1 MDLRQLEHFV
11 AVAEERHFTRAAS
24 RLNIVQSGLSAS
36 IRALEEE
43 MGAPLFLRTT
53 RRVNLTSAGQAFL
66 EEANR
71 VLAAAKV
78 ARNVVVELQGLRRG
92 RLKIGAIQG
101 LAPFIDLPKLLGDFH
116 REFPNVEILLSLRR
130 YRRADRWRARR
141 KVRSRLHPIR
151 RGAARRNSPPACWP
165 ATRWSSPAPKT
176 TRSPGGKI
184 CTFAEI
190 AQEAF
195 IDLPSGHGTR
205 QLVDHCFA
213 EAGLHRK
220 SKFEVN
226 DLTMQLDMVAHGL
239 GVALVPRTC
248 GAKPRPR
255 GVCVRNSAL
264 HRWPSRKPVGS
275 SASCSARISRRRAS
289 LTPPP
294 VPASIFY
301 WHRTRARS
309 FRFAHLARS

>member
-1 MDLRQLEHFV
+1 VTAQWACMEMSVDLRQLEHFV

-71 VLAAAKV
+71 VLAAARV
-78 ARNVVVELQGLRRG
+78 ARNVVVELQGLKRG

-116 REFPNVEILLSLRR
+116 REFPNVEILLGFDDTGALIDGVLEGRFDLAFTQFVEALPAALTASMLACDPLVIACPKNHALAGRQNLR
-130 YRRADRWRARR
+130 
-141 KVRSRLHPIR
+141 
-151 RGAARRNSPPACWP
+151 
-165 ATRWSSPAPKT
+165 
-176 TRSPGGKI
+176 
-184 CTFAEI
+184 FAEI

-205 QLVDHCFA
+205 QLVEHCFA

-226 DLTMQLDMVAHGL
+226 DLSMQLDMVAHGL
-239 GVALVPRTC
+239 GIALVPDLVVQSRAQEGF
-248 GAKPRPR
+248 GAPL
-255 GVCVRNSAL
+255 GF
-264 HRWPSRKPVGS
+264 
-275 SASCSARISRRRAS
+275 AS
-289 LTPPP
+289 LAEPEACWELGVVFSKDIKTARFSNAA
-294 VPASIFY
+294 AS
-301 WHRTRARS
+301 ACLDLL
-309 FRFAHLARS
+309 LATHPQLS